1 MSTAVNK
8 EAAMVNRKKVFV
20 AVLIPLAIIFLS
32 IYIATTEYVK
42 SAGEALVYPEGNLS
56 DSLFVAQ
63 NTVYVQNHALTHT
76 YAISNLPYTV
86 DVPDGASAYVG
97 NGYVI
102 QAAESLYVY
111 VTCHDVDADAR
122 RVMLGE
128 FPKSL
133 MIDYDPAY
141 TYTQRLAGQAGYTNG
156 FSVEYFFDMLS
167 VSDGSVAKSGY
178 VAAYDIEDPCGDG
191 RGNILI
197 CVITTETDN
206 AAFASVKS
214 VLDAIILTVRYDQK
228 MDRQMGGQ
236 EAGAIEEEP
245 EEAGEPETG
254 QDGGAYDFASL
265 VGDDDVDARF
275 IPFTIDHPYADMF
288 VNCRYDRPVE
298 GAVLTL
304 YGPDKQE
311 TGDIVLSGD
320 GLTTQFQVGA
330 VTEDMLGVYVVKI
343 THYAKFSG
351 LSLEVGDAA
360 DAQEVY
366 GGDQDLDGQD
376 ENV

>member
-1 MSTAVNK
+1 
-8 EAAMVNRKKVFV
+8 MVNRKKVLV
-20 AVLIPLAIIFLS
+20 TVLIPLTIIFLF
-32 IYIATTEYVK
+32 IYIAATEYAK
-42 SAGEALVYPEGNLS
+42 SAGETLVYPAGNLS

-63 NTVYVQNHALTHT
+63 NTVYVQNNALTHA
-76 YAISNLPYTV
+76 YALSNLPYTV

-97 NGYVI
+97 NGYVV

-111 VTCHDVDADAR
+111 VTCHDVDTDAR
-122 RVMLGE
+122 RAMLGE

-133 MIDYDPAY
+133 MIDYDPVH
-141 TYTQRLAGQAGYTNG
+141 TYTQQFAGQSGYTNG
-156 FSVEYFFDMLS
+156 FSVDYFFDMLS
-167 VSDGSVAKSGY
+167 VSNGSVAKNGY
-178 VAAYDIEDPCGDG
+178 VAAYEIEDPCGDG

-197 CVITTETDN
+197 CVITTGTDN
-206 AAFASVKS
+206 AAFASAKS

-228 MDRQMGGQ
+228 RDRQMGEQ
-236 EAGAIEEEP
+236 EAGAIKEEP

-254 QDGGAYDFASL
+254 QDGGPYDFASL

-298 GAVLTL
+298 GAALTL

-330 VTEDMLGVYVVKI
+330 VKEDMLGVYVVKV
-343 THYAKFSG
+343 THYAEFSG

-366 GGDQDLDGQD
+366 GGDQDLDSPD